1 MARPTKIG
9 AIDALEMLPDWSD
22 TPGDRD
28 EIART
33 FRFADFNQAFAFMT
47 RVALLAEKRDHHPEW
62 RNVYNRVEVI
72 LTTHDAG
79 GVTSLDVEMAQF
91 MDRAAGQTGA
101 GT

>member
-1 MARPTKIG
+1 MARRTKIG

>member
-101 GT
+101 VT

>member
-33 FRFADFNQAFAFMT
+33 FRFADFNLAFAFMT

-62 RNVYNRVEVI
+62 RNVYNVVEVI

-101 GT
+101 TP